1 MASASKV
8 IVGLVDP
15 ILSNRAEDV
24 DRERILEHLDLVL
37 DPTWNLEHVTFAE
50 NNLAPIDRE
59 LQYAFQDLRNL
70 LALMRMTRHDAAA
83 LPVRY
88 FRSIPAVTVSDAISA
103 QCRGV
108 TDALMMRSADLI
120 RTLTVA

>member
-1 MASASKV
+1 MNRKERRSGAGGVNQRQFRAHSSTGWASASKV

-59 LQYAFQDLRNL
+59 LQSRL
-70 LALMRMTRHDAAA
+70 
-83 LPVRY
+83 
-88 FRSIPAVTVSDAISA
+88 SGPA
-103 QCRGV
+103 
-108 TDALMMRSADLI
+108 
-120 RTLTVA
+120 